1 MRDIATYTKEEK
13 KHNGVFY
20 TPQFLADYVAQKLM
34 DYYKGDKNIKLLDP
48 ACGDGIL
55 IDAFLKRTPDN
66 GKVEVYGLDIDKDAI
81 LNTQIRLQNST
92 SKLHLKNCD
101 GLYPSVGLKSQK
113 SWEAFRKINN
123 ANSGFN
129 LIISNPPWGASLER
143 YNRGKLFE
151 DFVSSKGQFDIFNL
165 FIEVILNNLV
175 EGGLYGLIL
184 PDSIF
189 SQEQKL
195 IRKFILDN
203 STVLSISRLGEKIF
217 PEINRAC
224 TVIIGKKE
232 IPNKLHKVDCFR
244 LSPDYKRM
252 IIKKEVELIEI
263 DKQFKHVVMQSRF
276 ADNRNFEFDI
286 DLKLDDISTFKKIEK
301 NPPLKRLITN
311 TRGAEI
317 SKKGIVCQCPK
328 CNNWMPYPRAKV
340 PTCAHCGNS
349 FELNKINIENIVLS
363 HNGDGNLKLKV
374 GEDLYRYTSI
384 SKAWINTLKKG
395 INYKNLSIYNGKKIL
410 VRKTGVGITAS
421 IDYENSVT
429 NQVVYILKLNNSFES
444 NVSLEFILGVLN
456 SRAITYYLLKKYGEN
471 EWKSHPYLTQ
481 TQLISLPFPVV
492 DLENEE
498 IAKNVELITNIIAS
512 EVKES
517 TDKNLSIEND
527 ILIEREVANLFKL
540 NKEDY
545 KKIFHA
551 LSSAEQLI
559 PIKRL
564 LNCTVDEIFDR

>member
-13 KHNGVFY
+13 KENGVFY
-20 TPQFLADYVAQKLM
+20 TPAFLADYVAQKLN
-34 DYYKGDKNIKLLDP
+34 DYYQGDKNIKLLDP

-55 IDAFLKRTPDN
+55 LNAFLKIN
-66 GKVEVYGLDIDKDAI
+66 SENEKVDVYGVDIDKDAI
-81 LNTQIRLQNST
+81 LNTQIRLQNVT
-92 SKLHLKNCD
+92 SKLHLKNSD
-101 GLYPSVGLKSQK
+101 GLYPSDGLKSQK
-113 SWEAFRKINN
+113 SWDTFRNMNN
-123 ANSGFN
+123 VGSGFN

-143 YNRGKLFE
+143 YNKEKLFV

-165 FIEVILNNLV
+165 FIEVIVNNLV
-175 EGGLYGLIL
+175 AGGLYGLIL

-217 PEINRAC
+217 PGINRAC

-232 IPNKLHKVDCFR
+232 IPHKHHKVDCFR

-252 IIKKEVELIEI
+252 IINNEVELIDI
-263 DKQFKHVVMQSRF
+263 DKQFKHHVLQSRF
-276 ADNRNFEFDI
+276 AGNRNFEFDI
-286 DLKLDDISTFKKIEK
+286 DLKFDDISTFKKIEK
-301 NPPLKRLITN
+301 NPPLKRLVTN

-328 CNNWMPYPRAKV
+328 CKNWMPYPRAKA
-340 PTCAHCGNS
+340 PSCAHCGTS
-349 FELNKINIENIVLS
+349 FDLSEIQIENIILS
-363 HNGDGNLKLKV
+363 HNGKGNLKLKV
-374 GEDLYRYTSI
+374 GEDLFRYTSF
-384 SKAWINTLKKG
+384 SKSWINTLKKG
-395 INYKNLSIYNGKKIL
+395 INYKNISIYNGEKIL

-429 NQVVYILKLNNSFES
+429 NQVVYILKLNDSFES
-444 NVSLEFILGVLN
+444 NISLEFILGVLN
-456 SRAITYYLLKKYGEN
+456 SRAITYFLLKKYGEN

-481 TQLISLPFPVV
+481 TQLVSLPFPEV
-492 DLENEE
+492 DLYNKETANT
-498 IAKNVELITNIIAS
+498 VEKITNIIAS
-512 EVKES
+512 EVKKS
-517 TDKNLSIEND
+517 ANKNLSIKND
-527 ILIEREVANLFKL
+527 ILIEREVARLFNL

-564 LNCTVDEIFDR
+564 LNCTVDEIFDN

>member
-1 MRDIATYTKEEK
+1 MRNVATYTKEEK
-13 KHNGVFY
+13 KQNGVFY
-20 TPQFLADYVAQKLM
+20 TPEFLANYVAQKLN
-34 DYYKGDKNIKLLDP
+34 DYYQGDKNIKLLDP

-55 IDAFLKRTPDN
+55 LNAFLKKNSDN
-66 GKVEVYGLDIDKDAI
+66 ENVEIYGLDIDKDAI
-81 LNTQIRLQNST
+81 LNTQIRLQNT
-92 SKLHLKNCD
+92 ISKLHLKNCD

-113 SWEAFRKINN
+113 GWEVFRNENN
-123 ANSGFN
+123 AKRGFN

-143 YNRGKLFE
+143 YDRGKLLE

-175 EGGLYGLIL
+175 EDGLYGLIL

-189 SQEQKL
+189 SQEQKI

-232 IPNKLHKVDCFR
+232 IPNKHHKVDCFR

-252 IIKKEVELIEI
+252 IIKNEVELIEI
-263 DKQFKHVVMQSRF
+263 DKKFKHVVLQSRF
-276 ADNRNFEFDI
+276 VGNRNFEFDI
-286 DLKLDDISTFKKIEK
+286 DLKLDDLSTFNKIEK
-301 NPPLKRLITN
+301 SPPLKRLVTI

-317 SKKGIVCQCPK
+317 SKKGVVCQCPK

-340 PTCAHCGNS
+340 PTCIHCGTS
-349 FELNKINIENIVLS
+349 FDLNGINIENIILS
-363 HNGDGNLKLKV
+363 HNGEGNLKLKV
-374 GEDLYRYTSI
+374 GEDLYRYTSF
-384 SKAWINTLKKG
+384 SKAWINTLKNG
-395 INYKNLSIYNGKKIL
+395 INYKNFSIYKGKKIL

-444 NVSLEFILGVLN
+444 NVSLEFILAVLN
-456 SRAITYYLLKKYGEN
+456 SRAITYYLLKKYGEM

-481 TQLISLPFPVV
+481 TQLISLPFPEV
-492 DLENEE
+492 DLENQE
-498 IAKNVELITNIIAS
+498 IKNNVEKITKIIAS
-512 EVKES
+512 EVRKS

-527 ILIEREVANLFKL
+527 ILIEREVAKLFKL

-545 KKIFHA
+545 KKIFYA

-559 PIKRL
+559 PFKRL